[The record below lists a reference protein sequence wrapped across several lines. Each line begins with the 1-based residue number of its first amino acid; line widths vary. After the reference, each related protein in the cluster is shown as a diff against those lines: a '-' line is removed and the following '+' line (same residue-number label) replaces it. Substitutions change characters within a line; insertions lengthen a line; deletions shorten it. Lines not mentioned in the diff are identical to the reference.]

1 MHGHFNG
8 RLTVLAT
15 VAASLMWLTGCGSD
29 KAEVTLSGSQEP
41 TPVTTSA
48 TGTATAE
55 LDGDTLTVNGTFS
68 GLSSDLTPVAG
79 SPAHVHKAARGQN
92 GPVLFNL
99 NVTPGTDNRS
109 GSFTATATL
118 SEADREDFREG
129 LLYVNVHTTNNPGG
143 ELRGQLEP

>member
-29 KAEVTLSGSQEP
+29 KAEATLSGSQEVP
-41 TPVTTSA
+41 PATTSA

-55 LDGDTLTVNGTFS
+55 LDGATLTVNGTFS
-68 GLSSDLTPVAG
+68 GLTSNLEPVAG
-79 SPAHVHKAARGQN
+79 SPAHVHKAPKGQN

-99 NVTPGTDNRS
+99 NVTPGSDNRS

-118 SEADREDFREG
+118 SEADQEDFREG
-129 LLYVNVHTTNNPGG
+129 LLYVNVHSVNFPGG
-143 ELRGQLEP
+143 ELRAQLEP